1 MIQVEELFIEPTAT
15 VLETLRKLDV
25 TGQRI
30 LFIAPEGKLKAVITD
45 GDIRKFFLRGGT
57 PDQTVD
63 HAANYHPLSVPI
75 AERGRAREILQ
86 KNCIDALPVLNKRG
100 VITDIIF
107 AHGLNVD
114 NRKQVDIPVVM
125 MAGGLGT
132 RLYQNSAQAADSGG
146 RAAHCGAYHGSVPG
160 LRLPRVHN
168 DRELQ
173 KGHDQVLFWRAGK
186 GLPRGFCR

>member
-125 MAGGLGT
+125 MAG
-132 RLYQNSAQAADSGG
+132 
-146 RAAHCGAYHGSVPG
+146 AAHCRADHGPVPG

-173 KGHDQVLFWRAGK
+173 KGHDQVLFWRVGK